1 MYIWRK
7 WGEGR
12 KERKRTNKIDVS
24 SGSVSSGILS
34 SIEFPRGRLLG
45 TLRLE
50 AAELNRP
57 IMVSGRCRCERR
69 VGRAGESEADGG
81 SVLSMGCRSKMRREQ
96 PL

>member
-34 SIEFPRGRLLG
+34 SIEFPRERLLG

-57 IMVSGRCRCERR
+57 IMMAGHER
-69 VGRAGESEADGG
+69 E
-81 SVLSMGCRSKMRREQ
+81 
-96 PL
+96 

>member
-57 IMVSGRCRCERR
+57 IMMAGHER
-69 VGRAGESEADGG
+69 E
-81 SVLSMGCRSKMRREQ
+81 
-96 PL
+96 